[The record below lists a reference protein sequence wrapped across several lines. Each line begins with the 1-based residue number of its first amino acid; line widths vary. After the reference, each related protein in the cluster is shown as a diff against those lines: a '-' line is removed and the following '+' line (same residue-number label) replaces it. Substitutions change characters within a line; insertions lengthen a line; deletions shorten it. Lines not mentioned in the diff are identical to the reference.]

1 MLCLAKV
8 FFSLLVIKIRIIDL
22 EYARR
27 PAWSTLTQVKKHYR
41 VAISFVD
48 GSTYDSI
55 ILSIIRCK
63 YSHDGTGQTTLDKGG
78 YNWQTPSL
86 LVPGIIYIGNHH
98 TNTGYSSSKSCR
110 QWRRHQIST
119 PGSSHQ
125 ECGEYA

>member
-27 PAWSTLTQVKKHYR
+27 SAWSTLTQVKKHYR

-63 YSHDGTGQTTLDKGG
+63 YSHDGTGQTTFDKGG
-78 YNWQTPSL
+78 YNWQAPGL
-86 LVPGIIYIGNHH
+86 LVPGIADIGHKH
-98 TNTGYSSSKSCR
+98 ASTCYSAAKSCR
-110 QWRRHQIST
+110 KWLRHQIST
-119 PGSSHQ
+119 PCSSHQ
-125 ECGEYA
+125 ECGEYT